1 MRSGREGKR
10 GRKKE
15 YMKRGE
21 RWGEGGTGEL
31 FRQARSQWRWRGG
44 RGCKESAREKT
55 GEAGE
60 PGETGRDRRGEWFAR
75 WEKQETR
82 AVQAGQPARRYR
94 RSRYRGDSTF
104 FSPFPPSSAKSRTC
118 YAASFPF
125 RVLITRACAPS
136 LFPATEKRV
145 YTRHILYLGIDIHT
159 CI

>member
-1 MRSGREGKR
+1 MKGGVKVEQASFFGRRARSGVGEVGGGVRRAR
-10 GRKKE
+10 GR
-15 YMKRGE
+15 RQE
-21 RWGEGGTGEL
+21 R
-31 FRQARSQWRWRGG
+31 Q
-44 RGCKESAREKT
+44 ESRERR
-55 GEAGE
+55 
-60 PGETGRDRRGEWFAR
+60 GETGRDRRGEWFAR

>member
-1 MRSGREGKR
+1 
-10 GRKKE
+10 
-15 YMKRGE
+15 MKRDE

-55 GEAGE
+55 GEAGEAGE